1 VKEPTVPEPEPTV
14 FIVDDDEAMRD
25 ALDTLI
31 RSVGMSTSLHASA
44 AEFLA
49 AYDPEQPGCLVLDVR
64 MPGMSGLDLQDALAE
79 QGIELPVIII
89 TGHGDIPMAVQ
100 AMRAGAVDFL
110 EKPFREQELLHRIHQ
125 AIEQDTR
132 TRRDRAGKA
141 EITARLASLTPREGQ
156 VLDLVVAGKPNK
168 AIAGELGLSHKTVE
182 FHRAKIM
189 EKMRADSV
197 AELVRM
203 VLAAES

>member
-1 VKEPTVPEPEPTV
+1 MPEPEPTV

-31 RSVGMSTSLHASA
+31 RSVGIRTSLHASA
-44 AEFLA
+44 DEFLA
-49 AYDPEQPGCLVLDVR
+49 GYDPEQPGCLVLDVR
-64 MPGMSGLDLQDALAE
+64 MPGMSGLDLQDALAK

-89 TGHGDIPMAVQ
+89 TGHGDIPMAVR

-125 AIEQDTR
+125 AVEQDAGAR
-132 TRRDRAGKA
+132 QDRAAKG

-189 EKMRADSV
+189 DKMRADSV

>member
-1 VKEPTVPEPEPTV
+1 MPEPEPTV

-31 RSVGMSTSLHASA
+31 RSVGMRTSLHASA
-44 AEFLA
+44 DEFLA

-79 QGIELPVIII
+79 QGIKLPVIII

-125 AIEQDTR
+125 AVEQDTR
-132 TRRDRAGKA
+132 ARQDRAAKA

-156 VLDLVVAGKPNK
+156 VLDLVVAGRPNK

-189 EKMRADSV
+189 DKMRADNV

-203 VLAAES
+203 DLAAES

>member
-1 VKEPTVPEPEPTV
+1 MPEPEPTV

-31 RSVGMSTSLHASA
+31 RSVGMRTSLHASA
-44 AEFLA
+44 DEFLA
-49 AYDPEQPGCLVLDVR
+49 AYDPEQPGCLVLDER

-79 QGIELPVIII
+79 QGIKLPVIII

-125 AIEQDTR
+125 AIEQDAR
-132 TRRDRAGKA
+132 TRRDRAAKA

-189 EKMRADSV
+189 DKMRADNV

>member
-1 VKEPTVPEPEPTV
+1 MPEPEPTV

-31 RSVGMSTSLHASA
+31 RSVGMRTSLHASA
-44 AEFLA
+44 DEFLA

-79 QGIELPVIII
+79 QGIKLPVIII

-125 AIEQDTR
+125 AVEQDAR
-132 TRRDRAGKA
+132 AQQDRAAKA

-189 EKMRADSV
+189 DKMRADNV

>member
-1 VKEPTVPEPEPTV
+1 MPEPEPTV

-31 RSVGMSTSLHASA
+31 RSVGMRTSLHASA
-44 AEFLA
+44 DEFLA

-79 QGIELPVIII
+79 QGIKLPVIII

-125 AIEQDTR
+125 AVEQDTR
-132 TRRDRAGKA
+132 ARQDRAAKA

-156 VLDLVVAGKPNK
+156 VLDLVVAGRPNK

-189 EKMRADSV
+189 DKMRADNV